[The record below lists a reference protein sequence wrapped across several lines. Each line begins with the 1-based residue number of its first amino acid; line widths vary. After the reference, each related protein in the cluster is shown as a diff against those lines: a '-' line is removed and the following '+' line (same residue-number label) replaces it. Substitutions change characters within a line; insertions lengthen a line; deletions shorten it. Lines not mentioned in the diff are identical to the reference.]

1 MRLLEF
7 DQVDGSTDP
16 EQSVHLSAQI
26 KDMPAPPV
34 SQARPPQ
41 PPARTANAAARVFP
55 IKVSNLAAPSQRGPI
70 DLENLQQRIDALEKR
85 IKMRVEKN
93 QASISTPELEQLRQR
108 LVTLERNIN
117 NELWAAKQR
126 EYTLLEMLARPS
138 LSARIGQYLT
148 RIKSHHLP
156 AIGRCLKDASREWWL
171 DRQPQWWPRFAQ
183 AWQESLDKA
192 RDF

>member
-7 DQVDGSTDP
+7 DLVEGSTDP
-16 EQSVHLSAQI
+16 QQSVHLSPQI
-26 KDMPAPPV
+26 KDMSATTA
-34 SQARPPQ
+34 SQVPPPQ
-41 PPARTANAAARVFP
+41 PAARTANAAARVFP
-55 IKVSNLAAPSQRGPI
+55 IKASNLAAPSQRGPI
-70 DLENLQQRIDALEKR
+70 DLENLQQRIAALEKR
-85 IKMRVEKN
+85 IKLRVEKN

-126 EYTLLEMLARPS
+126 EYTLLEMLTRPS
-138 LSARIGQYLT
+138 LSARIGQGLT

-156 AIGRCLKDASREWWL
+156 AIGRCLKDASREWWE

-183 AWQESLDKA
+183 AWQESIDKA